1 MFYRYLYPEFF
12 RFKLNFRRKIA
23 FFFLKRRQ
31 VHKIHVGNS
40 YYSKTIIIFAAL
52 NSKK

>member
-1 MFYRYLYPEFF
+1 MFYRYLYLTFF
-12 RFKLNFRRKIA
+12 CLKLNFQVKNS
-23 FFFLKRRQ
+23 FFVSTRRQ